1 MKRIIPTIAVAI
13 ATLPLF
19 AYDPGDEMA
28 ATASD
33 FTFQINTKDGAA
45 WSYVAD
51 GVADFPVTWRKGET
65 VTVTDKG
72 GNEASGYPATAAA
85 SDGSQTFSP
94 AAGGMWTLVNSES
107 GTAYIVAPWGQ
118 DEIGTTIATSAALSD
133 IGVDTVQTSD
143 NGTGG
148 IDRNGKKREFPGYV
162 AFSGDD
168 WVGESSET
176 CSLRFTAPDSAVTTV
191 EKTGTGAYT
200 FTFDKAGVWTI
211 ELVVDG
217 TTVRTAHVNA
227 ILPGLIIIFY

>member
-65 VTVTDKG
+65 VTVTDKSG
-72 GNEASGYPATAAA
+72 TEASGYPATAAA

-94 AAGGMWTLVNSES
+94 DASGKWTLVNSES
-107 GTAYIVAPWGQ
+107 GTAYIIAPWDQ
-118 DEIGTTIATSAALSD
+118 DEIGMTIATSATFAD
-133 IGVDTVQTSD
+133 IGVDTVQTAD

-148 IDRNGKKREFPGYV
+148 IDRRGKKREFPGCV

-168 WVGESSET
+168 WVGAADKPCT
-176 CSLRFTAPDSAVTTV
+176 LRFTSPAGVVTEV
-191 EKTGTGAYT
+191 DKEGTGAHS
-200 FTFDKAGVWTI
+200 FTFSESGMWTV
-211 ELVVDG
+211 ELVVEDM
-217 TTVRTAHVNA
+217 TVRTAHINA
-227 ILPGLIIIFY
+227 VSGLTIIFH

>member
-65 VTVTDKG
+65 VTVTDKSG
-72 GNEASGYPATAAA
+72 TEASGYPATAAA

-94 AAGGMWTLVNSES
+94 AAGGKWTLVNSES
-107 GTAYIVAPWGQ
+107 GTAYIVAPWDQ
-118 DEIGTTIATSAALSD
+118 DEIGTTIATGTTLSD
-133 IGVDTVQTSD
+133 IGVDTVQTAD

-148 IDRNGKKREFPGYV
+148 IDRRGKMRELPGYV
-162 AFSGDD
+162 AFSGDE
-168 WVGESSET
+168 WVGAAGQSCT
-176 CSLRFTAPDSAVTTV
+176 LKFTAPDSTVTSV
-191 EKTGTGAYT
+191 EKSGTGALT
-200 FTFDKAGVWTI
+200 FVLDKPGTWTV
-211 ELVVDG
+211 ELVVGG
-217 TTVRTAHVNA
+217 TTVRKAEVNA
-227 ILPGLIIIFY
+227 TTSGFILIVK